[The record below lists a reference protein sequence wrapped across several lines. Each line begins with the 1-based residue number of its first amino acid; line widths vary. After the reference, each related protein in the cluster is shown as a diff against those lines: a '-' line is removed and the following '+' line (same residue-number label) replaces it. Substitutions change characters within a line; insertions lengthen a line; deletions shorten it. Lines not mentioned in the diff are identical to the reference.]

1 MWREATRMKDA
12 LHIIAIW
19 THILGIALYVGPQ
32 FFLAFAWV
40 PASRGIQDQQSRL
53 RTMRIITRRFGIIG
67 GIGLALILIAGGYLI
82 ADWRNFYGIPSD
94 TGFNDLRFGII
105 FSVKMVLLVIML
117 IIVGIHT
124 WKVGPKL
131 MDTLQAQADGKPVT
145 EAELRSAR
153 MRSMVLS
160 ITGLVLVLLI
170 MVCGTMLTTTSFSLR
185 TT

>member
-1 MWREATRMKDA
+1 MKDA

-40 PASRGIQDQQSRL
+40 PASRGIADQQSRL
-53 RTMRIITRRFGIIG
+53 RTMRVITRRFGIIG

-82 ADWRNFYGIPSD
+82 ADWRNFYAIPSD

-105 FSVKMVLLVIML
+105 FSVKMLLLVVML

-153 MRSMVLS
+153 MRSMALS
-160 ITGLVLVLLI
+160 VTGLVLVLLI

-185 TT
+185 ST

>member
-1 MWREATRMKDA
+1 MRREATRMKDA

-19 THILGIALYVGPQ
+19 THILGI
-32 FFLAFAWV
+32 
-40 PASRGIQDQQSRL
+40 
-53 RTMRIITRRFGIIG
+53 
-67 GIGLALILIAGGYLI
+67 ALILIAGGYLI

-145 EAELRSAR
+145 
-153 MRSMVLS
+153 
-160 ITGLVLVLLI
+160 
-170 MVCGTMLTTTSFSLR
+170 
-185 TT
+185 